1 MFIDMYAV
9 QNVPPSNI
17 NRDETGN
24 PKTAQYG
31 GVLRSRVSSQAWK
44 RAMRDEFKNLV
55 PEGELGVRTKMAV
68 QLITEAMVDERP
80 ESADEAE
87 KYAIGVLTATGV
99 KVSPSSRAGAAQG
112 KQETQYLIFIAKS
125 EIGKLAHIALEWM
138 DRGQDPQKVDA
149 AMKKEVTAVFH
160 GVQALDIALFGR
172 MLADAP
178 DLNTDASAQVAHSIS
193 VDAIKPEYDYFTA
206 ADDCAEDDNA
216 GAAMID
222 SVGFNSSTLYR
233 YANVNLDSLKEQLGD
248 TQAAAKAASL
258 FVESFIRSMPTG
270 KQNSYANRTLPET
283 CIVAFRKEQPIN
295 AVSAFEQP
303 VKAQDGRSISDVA
316 SRRLVEGIKKIQDA
330 YDQEPQAAFVV
341 STNLSEDDIDGVAR
355 PVDLHELKT
364 LVEQEAESELG
375 GQEGA

>member
-1 MFIDMYAV
+1 
-9 QNVPPSNI
+9 
-17 NRDETGN
+17 
-24 PKTAQYG
+24 
-31 GVLRSRVSSQAWK
+31 
-44 RAMRDEFKNLV
+44 
-55 PEGELGVRTKMAV
+55 
-68 QLITEAMVDERP
+68 
-80 ESADEAE
+80 
-87 KYAIGVLTATGV
+87 
-99 KVSPSSRAGAAQG
+99 
-112 KQETQYLIFIAKS
+112 
-125 EIGKLAHIALEWM
+125 
-138 DRGQDPQKVDA
+138 
-149 AMKKEVTAVFH
+149 
-160 GVQALDIALFGR
+160 
-172 MLADAP
+172 
-178 DLNTDASAQVAHSIS
+178 
-193 VDAIKPEYDYFTA
+193 
-206 ADDCAEDDNA
+206 
-216 GAAMID
+216 MID

-248 TQAAAKAASL
+248 TDAAAKAASL

-355 PVDLHELKT
+355 PVDLRELKT